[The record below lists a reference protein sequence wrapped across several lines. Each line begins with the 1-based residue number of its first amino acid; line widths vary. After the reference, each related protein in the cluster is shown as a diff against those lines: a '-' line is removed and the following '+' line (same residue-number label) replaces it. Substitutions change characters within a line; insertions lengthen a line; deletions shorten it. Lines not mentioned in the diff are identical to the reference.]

1 MNIPI
6 SWLKDYV
13 DINCDPKTLADKMT
27 MSGSKVETIEN
38 LGQEISG
45 VVVGRIAKILPH
57 NNADTLVITQ
67 IDIGEA
73 EHKQIVTGATN
84 IKEGDYIPVALH
96 GANLANDL
104 KIKKT
109 KMRGEVSE
117 GMLCSIEELG
127 YTRNDYPEAP
137 EDGIYIFSEPQELG
151 ADARQILGL
160 LDEVLEFEITSNRPD
175 CFSVVGIAREA
186 AAVFNE
192 ELRIKE
198 YTLTESGT
206 GDIAELIDV
215 EIKNPEL
222 CPRYIA
228 RVVKNV
234 KIGPSPQWLR
244 RRIIASGLRPVNN
257 IVDIT
262 NYVML
267 EYGQPMHAFDI
278 RAIEGHIIVR
288 TAANG
293 EHITTL
299 DGEERVLDENMLVIA
314 DAKKAVGIAGIM
326 GGEFSKIQ
334 DDTVTI
340 LFESANFNGQN
351 IRHTAKK
358 LGLRTDSSTKYE
370 KGLDPE
376 LSLIAVNRA
385 CSLVE
390 ELGCGDVV
398 PNMIDRYPNPS
409 EKRSLNFSMERINA
423 LLGTNINLAEMS
435 TILKRLGISVHN
447 ETAVIPTYRP
457 DIQIWED
464 LAEEVGRLYG
474 YDNIPTVIA
483 SSSNVG
489 RKNPKQLM
497 EEKLMTT
504 MISLGYSET
513 LTYAFE
519 SPATFDK
526 LLLSDEDYLRNAVRI
541 NNPLGEG
548 TSIMRTNPLNSMLTA
563 FSLNYSRRNEDV
575 RLFEIQKIYLPH
587 ELPLSRLPIE
597 TECLVFGG
605 YGMNFF
611 DLKGV
616 TEAVVKTLNLKDA
629 AFSPASH
636 LSFMH
641 PGRTAVMTINNEQ
654 KAYFGEIHPQ
664 VLDNYE
670 IGTRC
675 YIAVVELN
683 SFYANPQA
691 APGYTPLPRFPEI
704 TRDIAIV
711 VKDNVLNGDIAANIR
726 ENAGKHFE
734 GLRLFDV
741 YQGENV
747 PAGTKSMAYRLTFR
761 DKAGT
766 LKDEDAA
773 KATDK
778 ILAALKAAFDA
789 ELRS

>member
-13 DINCDPKTLADKMT
+13 NINCDTKTLADKMT
-27 MSGSKVETIEN
+27 MSGSKVETIES
-38 LGQEISG
+38 LGQDISG
-45 VVVGRIAKILPH
+45 VVVGRIIKILPH
-57 NNADTLVITQ
+57 PNADKLVITH
-67 IDIGEA
+67 IDIGES

-84 IKEGDYIPVALH
+84 LKEGDYIPVALH

-104 KIKKT
+104 KIKKG
-109 KMRGEVSE
+109 KIRGEVSE

-127 YTRNDYPEAP
+127 YTRSDYPEAP
-137 EDGIYIFSEPQELG
+137 EDGIYVFTEPQELG

-175 CFSVVGIAREA
+175 CFSVIGIAKEA

-192 ELRIKE
+192 ELRVKSE
-198 YTLTESGT
+198 ELKESGD
-206 GDIAELIDV
+206 GDISGLIDV
-215 EIKNPEL
+215 EIRDSDL

-244 RRIIASGLRPVNN
+244 RRIIAAGLRPVNN

-278 RAIEGHIIVR
+278 RAIEGRIVVR
-288 TAANG
+288 TASNG

-299 DGEERVLDENMLVIA
+299 DGEEHVLDDNMLVIA
-314 DAKKAVGIAGIM
+314 DTKKAVGIAGIM

-340 LFESANFNGQN
+340 LFESANFNGPN
-351 IRHTAKK
+351 IRRTAKK

-376 LSLIAVNRA
+376 LSLISVNRA
-385 CSLVE
+385 CALVE
-390 ELGCGDVV
+390 ELACGDVM
-398 PNMIDRYPNPS
+398 PNMIDRYPNPP
-409 EKRSLNFSMERINA
+409 KKHNLDFDPAKINA
-423 LLGTNINLAEMS
+423 LLGTDISLAEMAAM
-435 TILKRLGISVHN
+435 LKRLGIAVN
-447 ETAVIPTYRP
+447 GENAVIPTYRP

-464 LAEEVGRLYG
+464 LAEEIARLYG

-497 EEKLMTT
+497 EEKLMET
-504 MISLGYSET
+504 MTSLGYSET
-513 LTYAFE
+513 LSYAFE
-519 SPATFDK
+519 SPGTFDK
-526 LLLSDEDYLRNAVRI
+526 LLLSTDSFMRNAVRI
-541 NNPLGEG
+541 NNPLGEETG
-548 TSIMRTNPLNSMLTA
+548 IMRTNPLNSMLTA
-563 FSLNYSRRNEDV
+563 FSLNYNRRNEKL
-575 RLFEIQKIYLPH
+575 RLFEIQKVYLPH
-587 ELPLSRLPIE
+587 ELPLARLPKE
-597 TECLVFGG
+597 VECLVFGG
-605 YGMNFF
+605 YGMDFF
-611 DLKGV
+611 ELKGAV
-616 TEAVVKTLNLKDA
+616 EAVAKALNIKDN
-629 AFSPASH
+629 AFSPVSR
-636 LSFMH
+636 LPFMH
-641 PGRTAVMTINNEQ
+641 PGRTAVMTIDNEQ

-675 YIAVVELN
+675 YIAVIELN
-683 SFYANPQA
+683 TFYDNPQNA
-691 APGYTPLPRFPEI
+691 SEYIPLPRFPEI
-704 TRDIAIV
+704 TRDIAVV
-711 VKDNVLNGDIAANIR
+711 VKNTVLNGDISAKIR
-726 ENAGKHFE
+726 ENAGKYFE
-734 GLRLFDV
+734 DLRLFDV

-747 PAGTKSMAYRLTFR
+747 PAGTKSMGYRLTFR
-761 DKAGT
+761 DKVGT
-766 LKDEDAA
+766 LKDEDAS
-773 KATDK
+773 KAVNK
-778 ILAALKAAFDA
+778 ILAALKESFDA